1 MMNEGDI
8 FSYERRVAFADTD
21 MSGRVHF
28 SMILRY
34 VEEAEHAW
42 FAACGQRII
51 GENHGWPR
59 AHVDCDYRA
68 ALTYGDHV
76 KIMLEITRVGKRSL
90 GYAFRAYKD
99 QQLCAEGS
107 MVIVRV
113 ETKELS

>member
-1 MMNEGDI
+1 MMNEGDT
-8 FSYERRVAFADTD
+8 FSFERAVAFADTD

-42 FAACGQRII
+42 FTSCGQNII
-51 GENHGWPR
+51 SENHGWPR

-68 ALTYGDHV
+68 PLSYGDHA
-76 KIMLEITRVGKRSL
+76 KISLEINRRGNRSISYTFRVC
-90 GYAFRAYKD
+90 KD
-99 QQLCAEGS
+99 QQICAEGS

-113 ETKELS
+113 DSE